1 MNRFADESDSR
12 PVTQAVFSK
21 TAAMARQRFSFENRT
36 NGCLTGYQS
45 VEQNLEPILLHKLAI
60 AAFTAIFFT
69 GAAVADTQPNAQE
82 RATIEIALKNAGFT
96 SWEEIELDDGRW
108 EVDDAVHQD
117 GGKYDL
123 ELDPNSYAIIKRERD
138 D

>member
-1 MNRFADESDSR
+1 M
-12 PVTQAVFSK
+12 
-21 TAAMARQRFSFENRT
+21 
-36 NGCLTGYQS
+36 
-45 VEQNLEPILLHKLAI
+45 EPILLRKIAI
-60 AAFTAIFFT
+60 AAFTSVLFT
-69 GAAVADTQPNAQE
+69 GMAVADTPPNAQE

-96 SWEEIELDDGRW
+96 SWKEIELDDGRW

-117 GGKYDL
+117 GGEYDL

>member
-1 MNRFADESDSR
+1 ME
-12 PVTQAVFSK
+12 PV
-21 TAAMARQRFSFENRT
+21 
-36 NGCLTGYQS
+36 
-45 VEQNLEPILLHKLAI
+45 LLHKLAI
-60 AAFTAIFFT
+60 AAFTAVFFT
-69 GAAVADTQPNAQE
+69 GAAVADTPPNAQE

-96 SWEEIELDDGRW
+96 SWEDIELDDGRW
-108 EVDDAVHQD
+108 GVDDAVHQD